1 MVSEELDKETVRQIF
16 DLRDMGHSIYK
27 IADILGIHYQTVR
40 KYLKR
45 YNSFEEYLRD
55 KLEKEIKQTMKKSMT
70 TQDTAIKREI
80 EAKLLDIT
88 AEELAKL
95 YSYAYAVKKYE
106 SIAHELGMTTEQLI
120 KEAVEF
126 YTRYYPE
133 YKELKEENRI
143 MKEAIRLLIEI
154 LDEESFNKRLQLY
167 AIEKAVEKMEKEDIM
182 RLFKNLWGGVNGGR

>member
-16 DLRDMGHSIYK
+16 DLRDMGHSIYS
-27 IADILGIHYQTVR
+27 IADMLNIHYQTVR

-45 YNSFEEYLRD
+45 YSSFEEYLRD
-55 KLEKEIKQTMKKSMT
+55 KLEKEIKRTMKKSMT

-88 AEELAKL
+88 AQELAKL
-95 YSYAYAVKKYE
+95 YSYAYAVKRYE
-106 SIAHELGMTTEQLI
+106 SIAHELNMTTEQLI

-126 YTRYYPE
+126 YTQSYARF
-133 YKELKEENRI
+133 KELEEENKVLRDAV
-143 MKEAIRLLIEI
+143 KLLIEI

-167 AIEKAVEKMEKEDIM
+167 AIEKAVEKMEKDDIM
-182 RLFKNLWGGVNGGR
+182 RLFKTLWGGVDGRR